1 MEGQPSDSY
10 PTILEQLDWFEN
22 NMEQLLSRPPTTTM
36 RFVKNNAVRPVTGD
50 KPIDPLPKDNARTS
64 AENVQQ
70 PRQNR
75 YTFEQLEK
83 AKIAKDRHLKQLE
96 NRFPDSYRVIRSNVE
111 KIEIYLQVK
120 LTDPAFGFRDV
131 FGEAMDLN
139 IIVPGVYPLEPCQME
154 IISEKLEDWRLI
166 VYVRNIAQGFQRH
179 VTETPSSLFQ
189 HLNWLVRNLGD
200 LMREPPRRASA
211 QPFQVQPSVSLPI
224 SKPKLGSGLAPEDAI
239 SKPKKVVITDSTE
252 FFPPALVEQF
262 SNQQLN
268 EHIKASTSESSASSS
283 DSEPISF
290 SSKSSN
296 PRGRGGIEL
305 RHPDMSLE
313 NIALL
318 QLESLNISVK
328 CTRCRS
334 KFSIM
339 DLDVEILDKSSD
351 EASTTNAQTGE
362 RWLACPTC
370 TQIVGIKIF
379 PGMHSADLINLIFAT
394 QAHY

>member
-1 MEGQPSDSY
+1 
-10 PTILEQLDWFEN
+10 
-22 NMEQLLSRPPTTTM
+22 
-36 RFVKNNAVRPVTGD
+36 
-50 KPIDPLPKDNARTS
+50 
-64 AENVQQ
+64 
-70 PRQNR
+70 
-75 YTFEQLEK
+75 
-83 AKIAKDRHLKQLE
+83 
-96 NRFPDSYRVIRSNVE
+96 
-111 KIEIYLQVK
+111 
-120 LTDPAFGFRDV
+120 
-131 FGEAMDLN
+131 
-139 IIVPGVYPLEPCQME
+139 
-154 IISEKLEDWRLI
+154 
-166 VYVRNIAQGFQRH
+166 
-179 VTETPSSLFQ
+179 
-189 HLNWLVRNLGD
+189 
-200 LMREPPRRASA
+200 MREPPRRASA

-239 SKPKKVVITDSTE
+239 SKPKKVVITDSAE